1 MPLIRISNIQ
11 NSKIDLKDVVFVDKI
26 VDEKFIVEK
35 GDLLIAMSG
44 ATTGKMGNYTFE
56 EKAYLNQ
63 RVGNIRIK
71 AESIL
76 YPKYRDFFMLTKS
89 NDVLKMAYGGAQPNI
104 SGKMIESLLLPLP
117 PLEEQHR
124 IVEKIEEIFSVLE
137 FIEETLI

>member
-1 MPLIRISNIQ
+1 
-11 NSKIDLKDVVFVDKI
+11 
-26 VDEKFIVEK
+26 
-35 GDLLIAMSG
+35 
-44 ATTGKMGNYTFE
+44 MGNYTFK

-117 PLEEQHR
+117 PLAEQKR
-124 IVEKIEEIFSVLE
+124 IVEKIEEIFSALE
-137 FIEETLI
+137 FIEESLI